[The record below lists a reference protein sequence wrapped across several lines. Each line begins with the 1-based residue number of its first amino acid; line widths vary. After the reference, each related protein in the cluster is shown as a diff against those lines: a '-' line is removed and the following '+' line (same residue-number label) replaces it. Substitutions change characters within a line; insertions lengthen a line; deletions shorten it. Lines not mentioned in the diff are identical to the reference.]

1 MCRRYPGVR
10 PSDFMG
16 FDNDYDAFQFDIGVA
31 WKSHLLDLEKDQNYL
46 AAVLNGF
53 RNVVLSNGA
62 KMPKVDKIKPL
73 VKPKN
78 YDETP
83 NVRDI
88 IAALSGKGSVVR

>member
-1 MCRRYPGVR
+1 MEKSSVR
-10 PSDFMG
+10 PRERPELSG
-16 FDNDYDAFQFDIGVA
+16 C
-31 WKSHLLDLEKDQNYL
+31 
-46 AAVLNGF
+46 VLNGF
-53 RNVVLSNGA
+53 RNVVLSNGT

-88 IAALSGKGSVVR
+88 IAALSGNGSIIS

>member
-1 MCRRYPGVR
+1 
-10 PSDFMG
+10 MG
-16 FDNDYDAFQFDIGVA
+16 FDNDYDAFRFDLGVA
-31 WKSHLLDLEKDQNYL
+31 WKSHLIETEKEQNQL
-46 AAVLNGF
+46 TALLNGF

-62 KMPKVDKIKPL
+62 NMPKIEKIKPL

-88 IAALSGKGSVVR
+88 IAAYGGSSVLKK

>member
-1 MCRRYPGVR
+1 
-10 PSDFMG
+10 MG
-16 FDNDYDAFQFDIGVA
+16 FDNDYEAFRFDLGVA
-31 WKSHLLDLEKDQNYL
+31 WKSHLLDIEKEQTNL
-46 AAVLNGF
+46 SAMLNGF

-62 KMPKVDKIKPL
+62 KMPKVDKIKSL

-88 IAALSGKGSVVR
+88 IAALSGKGSVVE